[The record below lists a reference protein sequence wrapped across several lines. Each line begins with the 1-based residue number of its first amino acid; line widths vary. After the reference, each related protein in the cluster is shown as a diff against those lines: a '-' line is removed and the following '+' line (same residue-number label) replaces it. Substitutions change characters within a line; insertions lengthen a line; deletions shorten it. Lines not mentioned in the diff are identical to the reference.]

1 MKKYIKLEDGRV
13 LDYHSK
19 VKIVHDIKDGVMH
32 DYIEEWNEEGTAIEY
47 AKIIGECDYLH
58 ECYDPSPYH
67 LPNMEIVLKYKAS
80 IGIHYETYFEFD
92 EKTEHII
99 DDDMEE
105 YDVEEDDEVLLGSWY
120 DGGMRFVAKW
130 DKEKKEWVLI

>member
-1 MKKYIKLEDGRV
+1 
-13 LDYHSK
+13 
-19 VKIVHDIKDGVMH
+19 
-32 DYIEEWNEEGTAIEY
+32 
-47 AKIIGECDYLH
+47 
-58 ECYDPSPYH
+58 
-67 LPNMEIVLKYKAS
+67 MEIVLKYKAS